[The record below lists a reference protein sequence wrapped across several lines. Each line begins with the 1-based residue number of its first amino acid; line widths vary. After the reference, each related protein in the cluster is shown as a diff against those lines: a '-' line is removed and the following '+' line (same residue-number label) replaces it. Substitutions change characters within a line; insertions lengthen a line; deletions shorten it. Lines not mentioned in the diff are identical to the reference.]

1 MKDLLLYLVKS
12 LVDYPDEVEVEESQ
26 EQEIIIFSLQVNP
39 SDIGKVIGRGGKIIK
54 ALRDIVRIL
63 AIKEGKKI
71 NILLKEK
78 TDF

>member
-1 MKDLLLYLVKS
+1 MKALLLYLVKS
-12 LVDYPDEVEVEESQ
+12 LVDYPDEVKVEESQ
-26 EQEIIIFSLQVNP
+26 EQEMIILSLQVNS

-63 AIKEGKKI
+63 AIKEEKKI
-71 NILLKEK
+71 NILLREK